1 MPDATTL
8 LLVAAAALAL
18 VGLAGLLLP
27 VLPGAP
33 VLFAGLALAAWAEDF
48 AYVGPWLL
56 ALLGVLAALT
66 WAVDLAA
73 GAWGVRRFGA
83 SPRAATGAAVGM
95 LVGLLLG
102 PWGIVI
108 GPFAGAVLGEL
119 GARRGL
125 GQAGRAGLGATLG
138 LALGAAAKLALGF
151 TMLGVYLLAR
161 WW

>member
-1 MPDATTL
+1 MPDATAL
-8 LLVAAAALAL
+8 LLIVAAGLAL

-33 VLFAGLALAAWAEDF
+33 VLLAGLALAAWAEDF

-56 ALLGVLAALT
+56 ALLAVLAALT

-83 SPRAATGAAVGM
+83 SPRAATGAALGM
-95 LVGLLLG
+95 LLGLFLG
-102 PWGIVI
+102 PWGIVV